1 MKKIIITAL
10 LALLIAPLRLTGE
23 LSKTENK
30 KISGDFSVV
39 ENSFYASTKVNKI
52 LITDTPVT

>member
-23 LSKTENK
+23 LSKTEK
-30 KISGDFSVV
+30 K
-39 ENSFYASTKVNKI
+39 
-52 LITDTPVT
+52 